1 MKDNAQGFELDD
13 ILSKI
18 ENDSYWVDFIKVRHL
33 EAGVLRLY
41 PGEED
46 TQCPHDADE
55 LYFVVEG
62 TGFVSLGK
70 ESRAV
75 KRGSVLFVP
84 AQMPH
89 HFYGNRDTLIVLYI
103 FAE

>member
-1 MKDNAQGFELDD
+1 MKDDAQGFELDD

-18 ENDSYWVDFIKVRHL
+18 DNDSYWVDFIKVRHL

-46 TQCPHDADE
+46 TQSPHDADE

-70 ESRAV
+70 ESRPV

-89 HFYGNRDTLIVLYI
+89 HFYGNRDTLVVLYI

>member
-1 MKDNAQGFELDD
+1 MKDDAQGFELDD

-18 ENDSYWVDFIKVRHL
+18 DNDSYWVDFIKVRHL

-46 TQCPHDADE
+46 TQSPHDADE

-70 ESRAV
+70 ESRPV

-89 HFYGNRDTLIVLYI
+89 QFYGNRDTLVVLYI